1 MMTHQVWFSQ
11 VGRAISLCLGFLMIS
26 VCAHAS
32 VKASDALDAYV
43 NKDDGKYAWEV
54 HETAKLKGI
63 TVYDLTL
70 TSQQWRETVWKH
82 QLTLFVPETMV
93 SGKTALLFITGG
105 SIKNGDINR
114 SSLTGDDAQ
123 RFSKLAMAS
132 GAPAAVL
139 KQTPNQP
146 LFGDMTEDE
155 IISYTFD
162 KFLNDRDPE
171 WPLLLP
177 MVKSAVKA
185 MDALTE
191 LSKKELKEPIEKF
204 VISGGSKRGWTT
216 WLTGAYDSTH
226 EKRVAAIAPMVID
239 VLNMKPQMDYQLT
252 AWDEY
257 SIQIQ
262 DYTEKGIQQKMSTDE
277 GADLLAIV
285 DPYSYRERLTMP
297 KLIFI
302 GCNDPYWPVD
312 AIKFYWDDLKEEK
325 YIHYVPNAGHD
336 LGDGEQAIKA
346 LAGFFAET
354 VKGQKHPKL
363 EWKLT
368 ESDGKAGLTVSSEA
382 PAQTIRVWYA
392 TSSDRDFRNNLWQ
405 SQKMKADS
413 YTSTIPIPYP
423 KKGYLAA
430 YGEVEFKSEA
440 VGEYTKT
447 TRMFVFDAN
456 GLVD

>member
-1 MMTHQVWFSQ
+1 MMSRGSFYT
-11 VGRAISLCLGFLMIS
+11 VGWKLSLCVGILMIGFC
-26 VCAHAS
+26 VQAAE
-32 VKASDALDAYV
+32 KASGALDAYV
-43 NKDDGKYAWEV
+43 EKEDGKFAWEI
-54 HETAKLKGI
+54 HETAKLDGV

-70 TSQQWRETVWKH
+70 TSQQWREYLWKH
-82 QLTLFVPETMV
+82 QLTLFVPDKML
-93 SGKTALLFITGG
+93 SGKTALLFVTGG
-105 SIKNGDINR
+105 SIKNGVVNR
-114 SSLTGDDAQ
+114 SSLTGGDAE
-123 RFSKLAMAS
+123 RFSQLAMAC

-146 LFGDMTEDE
+146 LFGDMHEDE
-155 IISYTFD
+155 IISHTFD
-162 KFLNDRDPE
+162 QYLKSNDPE

-191 LSKKELKEPIEKF
+191 LSKKEMKEPIEKF

-239 VLNMKPQMDYQLT
+239 VLNMKPQMDYQLV

-257 SIQIQ
+257 SVQIQ

-285 DPYSYRERLTMP
+285 DPYYYRDRLTMP

-312 AIKFYWDDLKEEK
+312 AIKFYWDDLKGEK

-336 LGDGEQAIKA
+336 LGGGEQAIRA

-354 VKGQKHPKL
+354 AHGKKHPKV

-368 ESDGKAGLTVSSEA
+368 TGDGKAGLTVSSEA
-382 PAQTIRVWYA
+382 PAQAIRVWFA

-413 YTSTIPIPYP
+413 YTTTIPIPYP

-430 YGEVEFKSEA
+430 YGEVEFQSEA
-440 VGEYTKT
+440 SGEYTKT

-456 GLVD
+456 GSVD